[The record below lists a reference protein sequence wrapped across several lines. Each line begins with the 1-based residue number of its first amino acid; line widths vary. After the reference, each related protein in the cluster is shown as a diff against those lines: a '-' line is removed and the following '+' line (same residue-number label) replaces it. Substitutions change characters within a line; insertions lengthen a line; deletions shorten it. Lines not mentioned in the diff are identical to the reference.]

1 MINVQI
7 VEKKE
12 RYDAKNKGIIY
23 FWYTTRSHQN
33 GAGHQKLAKDP
44 RFLSKIVVTGQHREM
59 LEQTLAAF
67 ELTPDYDLAIM
78 RENQT
83 LSSITSRIL
92 EGLEGVFQS
101 EEPDVVLVHGDTT
114 TAVAAALAAFYQ
126 QILIGHVEAGLRTG
140 NKNDPFPEEMNRRLI
155 DQLADFLFAP
165 TDQSQANL
173 LKENH
178 PHDRIVV
185 TGNTSID
192 ALYHTL
198 AQKKER
204 KPISEKKILLV
215 TMHRREN
222 IGQPMEQVF
231 RALKRIAVAYPD
243 LTIVFPMHKN
253 PRVRSLAQRYL
264 ERQQNI
270 ELIEPLDVPAFY
282 QFLAGSYLVLTDSG
296 GIQEEAPSLGIPV
309 LIVRETTERPEGVAA
324 GTLKLIGTNEER
336 VYSEIVHL
344 LTDEAAYK
352 QMAQAKNPYGDG
364 QASERIVAELKSY
377 FE

>member
-1 MINVQI
+1 MQKIKVFSI
-7 VEKKE
+7 F
-12 RYDAKNKGIIY
+12 G
-23 FWYTTRSHQN
+23 TRPE
-33 GAGHQKLAKDP
+33 AIKMAPVIKKLAKDP

-178 PHDRIVV
+178 SQDRIVV

-253 PRVRSLAQRYL
+253 PRVRRLAQRYL
-264 ERQQNI
+264 EGQQNI
-270 ELIEPLDVPAFY
+270 ELIEPLDAPAFY
-282 QFLAGSYLVLTDSG
+282 QLLAGSYLVLTDSG

-344 LTDEAAYK
+344 LSDEAAYK

>member
-1 MINVQI
+1 MQKIKVLSI
-7 VEKKE
+7 F
-12 RYDAKNKGIIY
+12 G
-23 FWYTTRSHQN
+23 TRPE
-33 GAGHQKLAKDP
+33 AIKMAPVIKKLANDP
-44 RFLSKIVVTGQHREM
+44 RFLSKIIVTGQHREM

-92 EGLEGVFQS
+92 EGLENIFQS

-114 TAVAAALAAFYQ
+114 TALAAGLAAFYQ

-165 TDQSQANL
+165 TDQSRANL
-173 LKENH
+173 LKESH
-178 PHDRIVV
+178 PQDRIVV

-204 KPISEKKILLV
+204 KLISEKKILLV

-231 RALKRIAVAYPD
+231 RALKRISVAYPD

-253 PRVRSLAQRYL
+253 PRVRILAQHYL
-264 ERQQNI
+264 EGQQNI
-270 ELIEPLDVPAFY
+270 QLIEPLDAPAFY
-282 QFLAGSYLVLTDSG
+282 QLLAGSYLVLTDSG

-309 LIVRETTERPEGVAA
+309 LIVRETTERPEGVVA
-324 GTLKLIGTNEER
+324 GTLKLIGTQEDR
-336 VYSEIVHL
+336 VYSEIVRL
-344 LTDEAAYK
+344 LSDKAAYK

>member
-1 MINVQI
+1 MQKIKVLSI
-7 VEKKE
+7 F
-12 RYDAKNKGIIY
+12 G
-23 FWYTTRSHQN
+23 TRPE
-33 GAGHQKLAKDP
+33 AIKMAPVIKKLAKDP

>member
-1 MINVQI
+1 MQKIKVLSI
-7 VEKKE
+7 F
-12 RYDAKNKGIIY
+12 G
-23 FWYTTRSHQN
+23 TRPE
-33 GAGHQKLAKDP
+33 AIKMAPVIKKLAKDP

-114 TAVAAALAAFYQ
+114 TAVAASLAAFYQ

-231 RALKRIAVAYPD
+231 RALKRIAIAYPA

-253 PRVRSLAQRYL
+253 PRVRRLAQRYL
-264 ERQQNI
+264 EGQQNI
-270 ELIEPLDVPAFY
+270 ELIEPLDAPAFY
-282 QFLAGSYLVLTDSG
+282 QLLAGSYLVLTDSG

-344 LTDEAAYK
+344 LSDEAAYK

>member
-1 MINVQI
+1 MQKIKVLSI
-7 VEKKE
+7 F
-12 RYDAKNKGIIY
+12 G
-23 FWYTTRSHQN
+23 TRPE
-33 GAGHQKLAKDP
+33 AIKMAPVIKKLANDP

-92 EGLEGVFQS
+92 EGLEGIFQS

-140 NKNDPFPEEMNRRLI
+140 NKNDPFPEEMNRRL
-155 DQLADFLFAP
+155 

-178 PHDRIVV
+178 PQDRIVV

-198 AQKKER
+198 AQKKDR

-231 RALKRIAVAYPD
+231 RALKRIAVAYPA

-253 PRVRSLAQRYL
+253 PRVRTLAKRYL
-264 ERQQNI
+264 EGQQNI
-270 ELIEPLDVPAFY
+270 ELIEPLDAPAFY
-282 QFLAGSYLVLTDSG
+282 QLLADSYLVLTDSG

-324 GTLKLIGTNEER
+324 GTLKLIGTHEEH

-344 LTDEAAYK
+344 LSDEAAYK

>member
-1 MINVQI
+1 MFKLL
-7 VEKKE
+7 KK
-12 RYDAKNKGIIY
+12 RRGTMQKIKVLSIFG
-23 FWYTTRSHQN
+23 TRPE
-33 GAGHQKLAKDP
+33 AIKMAPVIKKLAKDP

-231 RALKRIAVAYPD
+231 CALKRIAVAYPD

-253 PRVRSLAQRYL
+253 PRVRSLVQRYL
-264 ERQQNI
+264 EGQQNI
-270 ELIEPLDVPAFY
+270 ELIEPLDAPAFY
-282 QFLAGSYLVLTDSG
+282 QLLAGSYLVLTDSG

-344 LTDEAAYK
+344 LSDEAAYK

>member
-1 MINVQI
+1 MQKIKVLSI
-7 VEKKE
+7 F
-12 RYDAKNKGIIY
+12 G
-23 FWYTTRSHQN
+23 TRPE
-33 GAGHQKLAKDP
+33 AIKMAPVIKKLANDP
-44 RFLSKIVVTGQHREM
+44 RFLSKIIVTGQHREM

-83 LSSITSRIL
+83 LTSITSRIL
-92 EGLEGVFQS
+92 EGLEGIFQS

-165 TDQSQANL
+165 TDQSRANL
-173 LKENH
+173 LKESH
-178 PHDRIVV
+178 PQDRIVV

-204 KPISEKKILLV
+204 KPIREKKKLLV

-253 PRVRSLAQRYL
+253 PRVRTLAQHYL
-264 ERQQNI
+264 EGQQNI
-270 ELIEPLDVPAFY
+270 QLIEPLDAPAFY
-282 QFLAGSYLVLTDSG
+282 QLLAGSYLVLTDSG

-309 LIVRETTERPEGVAA
+309 LIVRETTERPEGVVA
-324 GTLKLIGTNEER
+324 GTLKLIGTQEDR

-344 LTDEAAYK
+344 LSDKAAYK

>member
-1 MINVQI
+1 MQKIKVLSI
-7 VEKKE
+7 F
-12 RYDAKNKGIIY
+12 G
-23 FWYTTRSHQN
+23 TRPE
-33 GAGHQKLAKDP
+33 AIKMAPVIKKLANDP
-44 RFLSKIVVTGQHREM
+44 RFLSKIIVTGQHREM

-83 LSSITSRIL
+83 LTSITSRIL
-92 EGLEGVFQS
+92 EGLEGIFQS

-165 TDQSQANL
+165 TDQSRANL
-173 LKENH
+173 LKESH
-178 PHDRIVV
+178 PQDRIVV

-204 KPISEKKILLV
+204 KLISEKKILLV

-253 PRVRSLAQRYL
+253 PRVRTLAQHYL
-264 ERQQNI
+264 EGQQNI
-270 ELIEPLDVPAFY
+270 QLIEPLDAPAFY
-282 QFLAGSYLVLTDSG
+282 QLLVGSYLVLTDSG

-309 LIVRETTERPEGVAA
+309 LIVRETTERPEGVVA
-324 GTLKLIGTNEER
+324 GTLKLIGTHEEH

-344 LTDEAAYK
+344 LSDEAAYK

-364 QASERIVAELKSY
+364 EASERIVAELKSY